1 MFSEL
6 LMQREDEKN
15 PIRVG
20 AIGTD
25 KQVAFRPKT
34 TYFLKQQGC
43 ALTISGVQHIQTIST
58 LTYKVI

>member
-20 AIGTD
+20 VIGTD
-25 KQVAFRPKT
+25 NRWSFDRRLLI
-34 TYFLKQQGC
+34 F
-43 ALTISGVQHIQTIST
+43 
-58 LTYKVI
+58 

>member
-20 AIGTD
+20 VIGTD

-34 TYFLKQQGC
+34 TYFLK
-43 ALTISGVQHIQTIST
+43 
-58 LTYKVI
+58 